1 MKVLGCPSLSN
12 YLGRLS
18 SQGYEV
24 CAGLERLGT
33 DDYSFLATSFCK
45 CLTSLR
51 RLEFCEPK
59 GKVARLTDKQES
71 ALQALT
77 SLQELRFEHCY
88 NLENLPVG
96 LHSLSSL
103 KRLEITDCWYI
114 TRLPEKG
121 LPPSLEELEIGF
133 CCREKLTHE
142 CRMLA
147 TTRSKPR
154 VKIHGTYVN

>member
-1 MKVLGCPSLSN
+1 LKVLGCPSLSN

-59 GKVARLTDKQES
+59 GGVARLTDEQES

-77 SLQELRFEHCY
+77 SLQVLRFEDCY
-88 NLENLPVG
+88 SLEDLPVG

-103 KRLEITDCWYI
+103 KRLEIVRCMGI
-114 TRLPEKG
+114 SRLPG
-121 LPPSLEELEIGF
+121 SLPPSLEELEISF
-133 CCREKLTHE
+133 CTMELTDE

-154 VKIHGTYVN
+154 VRIHGEYVN